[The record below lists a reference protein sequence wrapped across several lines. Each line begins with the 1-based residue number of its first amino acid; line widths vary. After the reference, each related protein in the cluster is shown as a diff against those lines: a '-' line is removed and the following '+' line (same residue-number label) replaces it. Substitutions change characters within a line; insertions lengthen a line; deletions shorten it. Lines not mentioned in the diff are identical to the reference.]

1 MEHHHTVEQIQTTTE
16 PTIPFS

>member
-1 MEHHHTVEQIQTTTE
+1 MEHHHTVEQTQTTTE